1 MSTKLRLIVM
11 NFLQFAIWGSY
22 LVCIGN
28 FLGRV
33 GLGDYISWFYVAQ
46 GIVSIFMPAII
57 GAIADKF
64 VEPQRLLGIS
74 HLLAAG
80 AMAVTAWFGIEATAE
95 AARQTTAQLAAGTAP
110 EALELAGDIWPIFI
124 PYLVSVAFYMPT
136 IALSNTVAF
145 SILKSQG
152 YDTVK
157 EFPPIRVWGTVG
169 FIAAMWF
176 VNFVGFGGTSIELE
190 TAADGSATMQLLPQA
205 AQFTY
210 MQLIICSI
218 FGVLLG
224 LYSFTLPRCP
234 IDRSTSQE
242 KKSFAQRFG
251 LDAFVLFK
259 QKKMALFFLFSM
271 LLGVSLQITNGF
283 ATPYI
288 NSFAASS
295 DSWFAQN
302 PTLLV
307 SVSQVSEALCILLI
321 PFCLKRFGIKKV
333 MLMAMTA
340 WVLRFGFFG
349 AGTTESV
356 LGVML
361 LFLSCIVYGAAFD
374 FFNVSGALFVEQEAS
389 KPMQAS
395 AQGLFMLMTNG
406 IGASVGTWIAG
417 KVVSHYCSWQ
427 GGYLLPQSDVEGG
440 WVATWLIFAAYAA
453 VVTIAFALLFR
464 YKHNPEQL
472 GAVKH

>member
-1 MSTKLRLIVM
+1 MSIKLRLTVM
-11 NFLQFAIWGSY
+11 NFLQFAVWGSY

-46 GIVSIFMPAII
+46 GVVSIFMPAII

-74 HLLAAG
+74 HLTAAVFMLAA
-80 AMAVTAWFGIEATAE
+80 AWFGHEATL
-95 AARQTTAQLAAGTAP
+95 QT
-110 EALELAGDIWPIFI
+110 LAGEATSIGPIFTA
-124 PYLVSVAFYMPT
+124 YCLSVAFYMPT

-145 SILKSQG
+145 SILKNRG

-157 EFPPIRVWGTVG
+157 DFPPIRVFGTVG

-176 VNFVGFGGTSIELE
+176 VNFVGLGGRGVL
-190 TAADGSATMQLLPQA
+190 TAESAEGLRTLSLVPMA

-210 MQLIICSI
+210 MQLIVCGGL
-218 FGVLLG
+218 GVVLG

-234 IDRSTSQE
+234 LARTSDAE
-242 KKSFAQRFG
+242 RKSLAQRLG
-251 LDAFVLFK
+251 LDAFVLFR
-259 QKKMALFFLFSM
+259 QRKMALFFLFSM
-271 LLGVSLQITNGF
+271 LLGVSLQITNGY

-288 NSFAASS
+288 NSFAATSQ
-295 DSWFAQN
+295 SWFAEN

-307 SVSQVSEALCILLI
+307 SVSQISEALCILLI
-321 PFCLKRFGIKKV
+321 PFCLKRFGIKIV
-333 MLMAMTA
+333 MLTAMFA

-349 AGTTESV
+349 LGTTESLPGIV
-356 LGVML
+356 L
-361 LFLSCIVYGAAFD
+361 LFLSCVVYGVAFD
-374 FFNVSGALFVEQEAS
+374 FFNVSGALFVEREAS

-417 KVVSHYCSWQ
+417 KVVSHYCTWDK
-427 GGYLLPQSDVEGG
+427 GLLVAREGVSGG
-440 WVATWLIFAAYAA
+440 WTATWLIFAGYALVVALVFAA
-453 VVTIAFALLFR
+453 VFR
-464 YKHNPEQL
+464 YRHTPEPSPKPL
-472 GAVKH
+472 R

>member
-1 MSTKLRLIVM
+1 MSIKLRLTIM
-11 NFLQFAIWGSY
+11 NFLEFAVWGSY

-46 GIVSIFMPAII
+46 GVVSIFMPAII

-64 VEPQRLLGIS
+64 VEPQRLLGYS

-80 AMAVTAWFGIEATAE
+80 FMLLAAWFGQQATLQTAAGEATSIGPLFAVYC
-95 AARQTTAQLAAGTAP
+95 L
-110 EALELAGDIWPIFI
+110 
-124 PYLVSVAFYMPT
+124 SVAFYMPT

-145 SILKSQG
+145 SILKRHH

-157 EFPPIRVWGTVG
+157 DFPPIRVFGTVG

-176 VNFVGFGGTSIELE
+176 VNFAGFGVTELR
-190 TAADGSATMQLLPQA
+190 AVDGVEMQVPLA

-210 MQLIICSI
+210 MQLVVC
-218 FGVLLG
+218 GALGLLLG
-224 LYSFTLPRCP
+224 LYAFTLPHCP
-234 IDRSTSQE
+234 IDRSAGQAA
-242 KKSFAQRFG
+242 KSWAQRLG

-271 LLGVSLQITNGF
+271 LLGVSLQITNGY

-288 NSFAASS
+288 NSFAARSQ
-295 DSWFAQN
+295 SWFAEN
-302 PTLLV
+302 PTLLI

-321 PFCLKRFGIKKV
+321 PFCLKRFGIKNV
-333 MLMAMTA
+333 MLMAMLA
-340 WVLRFGFFG
+340 WVFRFGFFG
-349 AGTTESV
+349 VGTTESV
-356 LGVML
+356 AGIVL
-361 LFLSCIVYGAAFD
+361 LFLSCIVYGVAFD
-374 FFNVSGALFVEQEAS
+374 FFNVSGALFVEQEAAQ
-389 KPMQAS
+389 PMRAS

-417 KVVSHYCSWQ
+417 KIVNNYCTWE
-427 GGYLLPQSDVEGG
+427 GGYLLSRSATENG
-440 WVATWLIFAAYAA
+440 WTTTWFIFAGYAL
-453 VVTIAFALLFR
+453 VVALSFALLFR
-464 YKHNPEQL
+464 YKHTP
-472 GAVKH
+472 ASAK